1 MTKQQRLAILKVQ
14 RKGDDKQT
22 RKQKIK
28 KITITLD
35 KVTKIR
41 YNKGTKKGK
50 QNMKNTNITRT
61 INIATATITYVNLKA
76 MAIETV
82 DVSIVTTQKVSEK
95 DFVKWFNDGTTYKQI
110 KVDNIRYESKL
121 YEMSLEDFVK
131 YGNEVGN
138 GRVTL

>member
-61 INIATATITYVNLKA
+61 INIATATITYVDLKA
-76 MAIETV
+76 LSVVTT
-82 DVSIVTTQKVSEK
+82 DVSIVTTKKVSEK
-95 DFVKWFNDGTTYKQI
+95 DFVKKYNDGILCKQI

-121 YEMSLEDFVK
+121 YEMSLEDFIE
-131 YGNEVGN
+131 YGTEVGN

>member
-1 MTKQQRLAILKVQ
+1 
-14 RKGDDKQT
+14 
-22 RKQKIK
+22 
-28 KITITLD
+28 
-35 KVTKIR
+35 
-41 YNKGTKKGK
+41 
-50 QNMKNTNITRT
+50 MKNTNITRT
-61 INIATATITYVNLKA
+61 INIATATITYVDLKA

-82 DVSIVTTQKVSEK
+82 DESIVTTQKVSEK
-95 DFVKWFNDGTTYKQI
+95 DFANMYNDGNIYKQI

>member
-1 MTKQQRLAILKVQ
+1 
-14 RKGDDKQT
+14 
-22 RKQKIK
+22 
-28 KITITLD
+28 
-35 KVTKIR
+35 
-41 YNKGTKKGK
+41 
-50 QNMKNTNITRT
+50 MKNTNITRT

-95 DFVKWFNDGTTYKQI
+95 DFVKCYNDGNIYKQI

-121 YEMSLEDFVK
+121 YEMSLEDFIE
-131 YGNEVGN
+131 YGTEVGN

>member
-1 MTKQQRLAILKVQ
+1 MINKKE
-14 RKGDDKQT
+14 
-22 RKQKIK
+22 KQKIK

-35 KVTKIR
+35 KVTTIR

-50 QNMKNTNITRT
+50 QNMKNTSITRT
-61 INIATATITYVNLKA
+61 INIATATITYVDLKA

-82 DVSIVTTQKVSEK
+82 DESIVTTQKVSEK
-95 DFVKWFNDGTTYKQI
+95 DFANMYNDGNIYKQI
-110 KVDNIRYESKL
+110 RVDNIRYESKL

>member
-1 MTKQQRLAILKVQ
+1 
-14 RKGDDKQT
+14 
-22 RKQKIK
+22 
-28 KITITLD
+28 
-35 KVTKIR
+35 
-41 YNKGTKKGK
+41 
-50 QNMKNTNITRT
+50 MKNTNITRT

-95 DFVKWFNDGTTYKQI
+95 DFVKCYNDGNIYKQI
-110 KVDNIRYESKL
+110 RVDNIRYESKL

-131 YGNEVGN
+131 YGTEVGN